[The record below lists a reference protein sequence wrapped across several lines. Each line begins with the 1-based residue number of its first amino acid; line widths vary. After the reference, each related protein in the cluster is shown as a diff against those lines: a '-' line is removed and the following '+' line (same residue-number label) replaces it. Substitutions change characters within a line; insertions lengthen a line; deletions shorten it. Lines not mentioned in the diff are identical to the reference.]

1 VVLAITACAGCGSG
15 SAAIAVRTA
24 DTPIERSA
32 VAHWA
37 KAVGPEVGI
46 ATWLA
51 RSADSA
57 REKAL
62 AVLISANWLKGEAVA
77 RGLRVSKSK
86 VEHGLDERI
95 DSVPNGRSEFEKE
108 LAATGRT
115 VADAE
120 LEIEAETAATALRA
134 MVLRE
139 VPPVAHGDIVN
150 YYERHRAQFHVP
162 ELRIVDLRE
171 NSPTRSAAVE
181 LGRRLGPGRRFAK
194 GALREHVAKQTAY
207 EAAHRE
213 NGELVHTIMTAR
225 VGRVAEPVSFKRAW
239 VLAVVRKVI
248 PARFKPITAVAAEIG
263 ARLSAER
270 RRLAMSNF
278 VKAFRSKWTAK
289 TDCRPGYVVQKC
301 AQYRGPI
308 APESNPLT
316 GGA

>member
-1 VVLAITACAGCGSG
+1 
-15 SAAIAVRTA
+15 
-24 DTPIERSA
+24 

-77 RGLRVSKSK
+77 RGLRVSKST
-86 VEHGLDERI
+86 VEHGLAERI

-120 LEIEAETAATALRA
+120 LEIEVERASAALRA
-134 MVLRE
+134 MVLGE
-139 VPPVAHGDIVN
+139 VPQVTHGDVVN
-150 YYERHRAQFHVP
+150 YYEQHRAQFYVP
-162 ELRIVDLRE
+162 ELRVVDLRE
-171 NSPTRSAAVE
+171 NSPTRSAAIA
-181 LGRRLGPGRRFAK
+181 LGRRLGPGERFMR
-194 GALREHVAKQTAY
+194 GALREDVAKQTSY

-213 NGELVHTIMTAR
+213 NGALVHTIMTTQ
-225 VGRVAEPVSFKRAW
+225 VGSVSDPVKFKRAW

-248 PARFKPITAVAAEIG
+248 PARFKPIAAVAAEVG
-263 ARLSAER
+263 AHLSAER

-278 VKAFRSKWTAK
+278 IRAFRSRWTVK